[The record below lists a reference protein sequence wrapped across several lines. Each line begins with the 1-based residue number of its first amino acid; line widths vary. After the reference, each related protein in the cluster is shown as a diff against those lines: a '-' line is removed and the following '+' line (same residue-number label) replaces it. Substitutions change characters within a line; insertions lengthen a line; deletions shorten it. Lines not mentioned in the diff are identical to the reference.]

1 MQRTPEPAQDTPMSV
16 SAGLA
21 PPEGAEKT
29 KKRPR
34 LDMAVEPCER
44 KRGNV
49 RARPMHADEGEEGG
63 QGAERERCGASSQP
77 LVYLVFLGVLTI
89 SALFYCLFVWN
100 DVLWASPLYLHP
112 LLH

>member
-34 LDMAVEPCER
+34 LDMAVEPRER

-49 RARPMHADEGEEGG
+49 RARPMHADEDRKSTRLNSSHSGES
-63 QGAERERCGASSQP
+63 RMPSS
-77 LVYLVFLGVLTI
+77 
-89 SALFYCLFVWN
+89 A
-100 DVLWASPLYLHP
+100 
-112 LLH
+112 